1 MKDIFKKKIRNY
13 FSLILLMFFGITAQA
28 QWNEGVLQAVVIINN
43 NNSNNNSNS
52 YNNSALLAMLAA
64 NIWTTGSPYG
74 PSSPSSPGTA
84 SSSASSSTDSSTDSP
99 YIYFKNRT
107 PFTQAELDKNI
118 DFWTRHGWE
127 LETKENQPFSISGGK
142 TQIGTLFKFNNGSF
156 DFYYFTPNASDSQ
169 LKAGL
174 YYAVII
180 GPNGGSGSQVPD
192 NGNPNNPANPPP
204 TTPFIYGYG
213 ADGFPTGQGTIYNAT
228 GTLTGITFG
237 TNTSPPTLVAG
248 CNPCEDFT
256 PDPNGGNAGGVT
268 NQDAKLL
275 HNDIL
280 NVLNKST
287 KFDKFKALLKRG
299 PKNNKQ
305 FFSKI
310 PPDKLVEAL
319 KDLDTEDQRVFAT
332 IVANTLNSDKLMY
345 IKYFKEDEVLV
356 APDTPERNYSLIPSE
371 IVPKV
376 DKAYFEYYLKF
387 GETGEDGKGFT
398 LNELIGDKGAGGTAK
413 GTNVVIS
420 LIRTYWSSYNE
431 VIPLHEFF
439 GHGRPLSIETPTS
452 LHNQDD
458 ALLFE
463 NLVWRLLGMPEN
475 QRDGHD
481 HANEQLLKD
490 KSALP
495 SFR

>member
-1 MKDIFKKKIRNY
+1 MKDIFKKKNRNY

-28 QWNEGVLQAVVIINN
+28 QWNEGVLQEVVINANN
-43 NNSNNNSNS
+43 NNSNNNNSNS
-52 YNNSALLAMLAA
+52 YNNSAWLAMLAA
-64 NIWTTGSPYG
+64 NIWTTGSPDG
-74 PSSPSSPGTA
+74 PSSPSSPGAA
-84 SSSASSSTDSSTDSP
+84 SSSASSSTDSP
-99 YIYFKNRT
+99 YIYFKNRA

-118 DFWTRHGWE
+118 DFWTLHGWE

-169 LKAGL
+169 FTAGL

-180 GPNGGSGSQVPD
+180 GPNGGSGTQVPD

-213 ADGFPTGQGTIYNAT
+213 ADGFPTGQATIYNAT

-256 PDPNGGNAGGVT
+256 ADPNGGNAGGVSKE
-268 NQDAKLL
+268 DAKRLQD
-275 HNDIL
+275 DIL

-310 PPDKLVEAL
+310 PPDKLAEAL
-319 KDLDTEDQRVFAT
+319 KDLETEDQRVFAT
-332 IVANTLNSDKLMY
+332 IVANTINSDKTIQ
-345 IKYFKEDEVLV
+345 IKYFDKDETLV
-356 APDTPERNYSLIPSE
+356 APDTPTYNYNLIPSV
-371 IVPKV
+371 IVPKI
-376 DKAYFEYYLKF
+376 DKAYFEYYLQF
-387 GETGEDGKGFT
+387 GDFK
-398 LNELIGDKGAGGTAK
+398 LNHLFDYYGAGATAK
-413 GTNVVIS
+413 GNNVVLS
-420 LIRTYWSSYNE
+420 VVGTYWSSYNE

-439 GHGRPLSIETPTS
+439 GHGRPVSMETPTTPHD
-452 LHNQDD
+452 LGD
-458 ALLFE
+458 AIRFE
-463 NLVWRLLGMPEN
+463 NLVWRLLGKPEN
-475 QRDGHD
+475 WRDGKEH
-481 HANEQLLKD
+481 NIID
-490 KSALP
+490 KSKPIENPRGLP